1 MKKTIAVLSVIT
13 TLALPSRI
21 FAQASILA
29 DNTSN
34 SGLFGGAGGV
44 AGNETYSTLVTQ
56 NGLIFTTDPAA
67 QFGTAGNGGPAG
79 NQKLGVDSSFVLV
92 GGSSAAAVASIT
104 GGNTVLSWTG
114 ASVTGDNLNWGQL
127 VGNSGTGNA
136 IPGSTLAGTY
146 FFNLF
151 VWEGNTFQTF
161 AAAQAGGDYTGSS
174 GAFQNA
180 AGGPNAS
187 GPPTPAGKLTG
198 MPDMLLTV
206 PEPSIFALAGLGA
219 AALMTLRRRK

>member
-1 MKKTIAVLSVIT
+1 MALSSSVL
-13 TLALPSRI
+13 
-21 FAQASILA
+21 AQAVIQA
-29 DNTSN
+29 DNENNT
-34 SGLFGGAGGV
+34 GLFGGAGGV
-44 AGNETYSTLVTQ
+44 AGNEAYSTLVTQ

-67 QFGTAGNGGPAG
+67 QFGTAGNGGPVG

-92 GGSSAAAVASIT
+92 GGTTAASVASIT

-114 ASVTGDNLNWGQL
+114 ANVPGDNSNWGVL
-127 VGNSGTGNA
+127 RGNVGVGNAVPGT
-136 IPGSTLAGTY
+136 TLAGTY

-161 AAAQAGGDYTGSS
+161 AAALAGGDYTGQT
-174 GAFQNA
+174 GAFQSG

-187 GPPTPAGKLTG
+187 GPASPAPLLTA

-219 AALMTLRRRK
+219 AALMTLRRNKE